1 LKGFSQKP
9 SLQCSG
15 GKWGGM
21 KGGWLG
27 LFPVWGIM
35 TVVACFQA
43 GGKWWARM
51 QLLKITV
58 RATMAIRGRF
68 LNMGALKFVGP
79 RGLFA
84 LQLPDVRFHLVRKNL
99 DDERVVFRKEAEG
112 MVGGVATEVVDASY
126 HLREKASSKWGSLG
140 LGGFVQGFRR
150 SNLPFQGGVYDCVV
164 PNEVVDSG
172 GFLSCQSLELS
183 PELLPVPVVE
193 ESTRVD
199 PLLLTE
205 TVQVSSDL
213 RIESVEDGF

>member
-1 LKGFSQKP
+1 MFRRE
-9 SLQCSG
+9 
-15 GKWGGM
+15 M
-21 KGGWLG
+21 GWYERGLVGSFPGLG
-27 LFPVWGIM
+27 IK

-51 QLLKITV
+51 QLLKIAV

-68 LNMGALKFVGP
+68 LYMGALSSSGLGAFLLFNSLMCASTSSGRTSTTRESSSGRRR
-79 RGLFA
+79 RGWL
-84 LQLPDVRFHLVRKNL
+84 
-99 DDERVVFRKEAEG
+99 
-112 MVGGVATEVVDASY
+112 GGVATEVVDASY
-126 HLREKASSKWGSLG
+126 HLREKSVVEVGVVGDLVD
-140 LGGFVQGFRR
+140 LFEGFGEAIRFFKGR
-150 SNLPFQGGVYDCVV
+150 VYDCVV

-183 PELLPVPVVE
+183 PELPPVPVVE
-193 ESTRVD
+193 ESTSVD